1 MANSEHS
8 TEATPAYTR
17 LLRSE
22 AKCAPTY
29 SKCFSVGVKL
39 KGYDST
45 SALSTSTPYTS
56 TISPAS
62 SKQLMKQARLTLVET
77 GGRGME
83 PARPVTVTKLPP
95 PLSRRNR
102 TTYSARAIASR
113 MQLTTAAPAK

>member
-1 MANSEHS
+1 MYASRMANSEHS
-8 TEATPAYTR
+8 TAATPAYTR

-56 TISPAS
+56 TIRPAS
-62 SKQLMKQARLTLVET
+62 SKLPAKHARLTLVET
-77 GGRGME
+77 GGLGIE
-83 PARPVTVTKLPP
+83 PARPVTVTKLPRP
-95 PLSRRNR
+95 PSRRRR
-102 TTYSARAIASR
+102 TTYRASAMVQRK
-113 MQLTTAAPAK
+113 QL